1 MNNEST
7 ALAVNPGAST
17 PEAGRARA
25 RKPAFPLV
33 RTLAAHEALPAGKQL
48 VQVNSR
54 VPQLLLPMLAERGYA
69 CELDE
74 SHADRVLLRIWRPA

>member
-1 MNNEST
+1 M
-7 ALAVNPGAST
+7 LDVRGLQP
-17 PEAGRARA
+17 PE
-25 RKPAFPLV
+25 PLI
-33 RTLAAHEALPAGKQL
+33 RTLAALDSLPDGHQL
-48 VQVNSR
+48 VHVNER